1 MAEMLMKA
9 QKYMNAEDALAIK
22 DVENLEDKGEERRMI
37 TEDKKGSVQTDESM
51 TGVKGK
57 TRKLPKRKIHSSSY
71 AYW

>member
-37 TEDKKGSVQTDESM
+37 TEDKKGSLQTDKSM

>member
-1 MAEMLMKA
+1 MLMKA

-51 TGVKGK
+51 MGVKGK
-57 TRKLPKRKIHSSSY
+57 MRKLPKRKIHSSSY
-71 AYW
+71 AY